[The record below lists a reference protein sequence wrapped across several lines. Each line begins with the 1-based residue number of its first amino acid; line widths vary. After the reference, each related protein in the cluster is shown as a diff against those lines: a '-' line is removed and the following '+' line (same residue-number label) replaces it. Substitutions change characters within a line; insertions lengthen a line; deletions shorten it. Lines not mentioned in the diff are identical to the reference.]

1 MGVFFFFFFFWG
13 GMALHFYS
21 SVDFRNTLAELY
33 SHNGAIGVIQ
43 RLLFAFLFGCF
54 MSTLNYTVPGL
65 ILMSR
70 REVTSM
76 MKKKKVLVVY
86 RRANCSHP
94 RCRCLSN
101 AQRQQRKRTGKFY
114 ILQFV
119 SSVSLQSLSRRVGLV
134 QKAALDEL
142 K

>member
-1 MGVFFFFFFFWG
+1 
-13 GMALHFYS
+13 MALHFYS

-65 ILMSR
+65 LMSR

-76 MKKKKVLVVY
+76 MKKKCWWFIGELIVL
-86 RRANCSHP
+86 
-94 RCRCLSN
+94 
-101 AQRQQRKRTGKFY
+101 
-114 ILQFV
+114 ILGADV
-119 SSVSLQSLSRRVGLV
+119 SRMPEGNRERGQESFTTST
-134 QKAALDEL
+134 EL
-142 K
+142 LGFIYCNLLAR